1 MLRVL
6 CIFGTRPEAI
16 KMAPV
21 VRELA
26 KYPDRIECAV
36 CVTAQ
41 HREMLDQTLDLFG
54 IVPDIDLDLMQP
66 EQALPDLTA
75 RVVTAISE
83 VLFRVKPNLV
93 LVQGDTTTVMAT
105 ALAAFYQHIPVGHV
119 EAGLRTHN
127 RYAPFPE
134 EINRRLTSVLATY
147 HFAPTQSAVNSLL
160 AEGVPKECIYLT
172 GNPVIDALL
181 WAVKLPPSAL
191 TRAVLCS
198 LGLSKKRDEDSGGPD
213 HTPSGPLNPLILV
226 TAHRRENF
234 GQPLESICKA
244 LQALVERNSEIQ
256 VVYPVHYNP
265 RVRETAHRIIHGHPR
280 IHLLDP
286 LPYETFAHLMKVS
299 YLILTDSGGIQ
310 EEAPA
315 LGKPV
320 LVLREVTE
328 RPEAVEAG
336 AVKVIGTDSNRIVS
350 EVERLVY
357 DEEGYR
363 RMASSVNPY
372 GDGHAAEQIVQTI
385 LQTKGL
391 NNL

>member
-1 MLRVL
+1 
-6 CIFGTRPEAI
+6 
-16 KMAPV
+16 MAPV
-21 VRELA
+21 VRELS
-26 KYPDRIECAV
+26 KHPDHIESAV

-75 RVVTAISE
+75 RVVTGISE
-83 VLFRVKPNLV
+83 VLIRVKPNLV

-147 HFAPTQSAVNSLL
+147 HFAPTRTAVNALL
-160 AEGVPKECIYLT
+160 AEGIPKEGIYLT

-181 WAVKLPPSAL
+181 WVVKLPPSAL
-191 TRAVLCS
+191 TSAVFCS
-198 LGLSKKRDEDSGGPD
+198 LGLNKKRDEDRGGPGY
-213 HTPSGPLNPLILV
+213 TSSGPLNRLILV

-244 LQALVERNSEIQ
+244 LKALVERNSEIQ

-265 RVRETAHRIIHGHPR
+265 HVRETAHRIIYGHPR

-336 AVKVIGTDSNRIVS
+336 AVKVIGTDSDRIVS

-357 DEEGYR
+357 DEKGYR
-363 RMASSVNPY
+363 GMVSSVSPY

-385 LQTKGL
+385 LHTKEL
-391 NNL
+391 NDL

>member
-1 MLRVL
+1 
-6 CIFGTRPEAI
+6 
-16 KMAPV
+16 MAPV
-21 VRELA
+21 VRELT
-26 KYPDRIECAV
+26 KYPDRIKSAV

-75 RVVTAISE
+75 RVVTAVSD

-93 LVQGDTTTVMAT
+93 LIQGDTTTVMAT

-160 AEGVPKECIYLT
+160 AEGVPKERIYLT

-181 WAVKLPPSAL
+181 WVMKLPPSAR

-198 LGLSKKRDEDSGGPD
+198 LGLNKKREEDSSGLEY
-213 HTPSGPLNPLILV
+213 TASGPLNPLILV

-234 GQPLESICKA
+234 GQPLESICRA
-244 LQALVERNSEIQ
+244 LRALVERNSEMQ
-256 VVYPVHYNP
+256 VVYPVHFNP
-265 RVRETAHRIIHGHPR
+265 QVRETAYRIICNHPR

-336 AVKVIGTDSNRIVS
+336 TVKVIGTDSNRIVS

-363 RMASSVNPY
+363 RMVSSVSPY

-385 LQTKGL
+385 VQTKGS
-391 NNL
+391 